1 MVAQQQQ
8 FANKKPTVEKEL
20 AALIQQQQ
28 YKKQKAGKSYKK
40 FVW

>member
-8 FANKKPTVEKEL
+8 FANKKPTIETES

-28 YKKQKAGKSYKK
+28 YKQKEEGKSYKK